1 MSKDLKP
8 KSLGFNIYTHD
19 IYIHTKVFDK
29 NQQLFMIETINKVGK
44 KETSST

>member
-19 IYIHTKVFDK
+19 MYIHTKVFDK

-44 KETSST
+44 KEISST